1 MWNDDSEKF
10 IKSYMNNCLIENIC
24 ELDNENK
31 NIYNIF
37 KQ

>member
-10 IKSYMNNCLIENIC
+10 IKSYMNNYLIENIC